1 MNNGIENML
10 NLSPRKNE
18 NDTYLATEQ
27 KAIFEIK
34 KKNNAFYKSLLDK
47 GILRIGCKELGVFSY
62 PILYTEH
69 VSRGPHNHGTIISKW
84 RERTLLYPAA
94 IYLKSRIAHNIMLC
108 IIYPQVFLLAPM
120 QKNRYVLCALMLES
134 WLHTKY
140 YTLFPPTLSVHG

>member
-94 IYLKSRIAHNIMLC
+94 IYLKSRIDHNMLC
-108 IIYPQVFLLAPM
+108 IPNI
-120 QKNRYVLCALMLES
+120 S
-134 WLHTKY
+134 T
-140 YTLFPPTLSVHG
+140 SVSFGSYAKEQICIMCPHA